1 MLNATI
7 EKLLVYAS
15 ARLDLNPKDLE
26 YKRNEL
32 LALLGATHPYLGPIN
47 VSEIKNLKVPD
58 NLVKE
63 LEVGIKAAKLCPD
76 DQVEQLITDVMGKLT
91 PLPSQVHAK
100 FNEIYRKNR
109 RKATDYLYHL
119 SIYNNY
125 IQKTKIDENIH
136 WMAPFPDGKDLEITI
151 NLAKPEK
158 DNKQIAQA
166 LKEKEELADKYPQCV
181 LCKENVG
188 FAGNHFQAPRQ
199 NLRVIPLKLDDE
211 NWFVQYSPF
220 VYYDRH
226 CIVIDEI
233 HEPMAISRRNISK
246 LLAFTD
252 QFPHFFVGSNSD
264 LPIVGGSILN
274 HVHFQGGAHVL
285 PMMKAKP
292 AFNIRSRRFHFVNF
306 AYLDWYNSTLLLKSN
321 YKNRILEAADY
332 ILKTWREYSD
342 ESVDILAQTAQGQ
355 HNTLTVIA
363 RKLGSTYHLYLIFR
377 NNRCSKKYPEGIFH
391 AHPEH
396 HAIKKEGIGLIE
408 AMGLF
413 ILPARLKRQLGM
425 IEEIFSTGADVDQ
438 ALKAHPDLKP
448 FAPLL
453 NKLKEAPADSNYREL
468 IKTHVN
474 ETCRDIL
481 VNTAVFKDDEQG
493 IAARDRFLK
502 ELKL

>member
-15 ARLDLNPKDLE
+15 ARLDLHPRDIE

-32 LALLGATHPYLGPIN
+32 LALLDETHPYLGPIN

-58 NLVKE
+58 NLILE
-63 LEVGIKAAKLCPD
+63 LEEGIKSKKLCPEEK
-76 DQVEQLITDVMGKLT
+76 VESLITDVMGRLT
-91 PLPSQVHAK
+91 PLPTQVYDK
-100 FNEIYRKNR
+100 FYEIYRKDKV
-109 RKATDYLYHL
+109 KATDYLYHL
-119 SIYNNY
+119 SVFNNY
-125 IQKTKIDENIH
+125 IQKTKIDENLH
-136 WMAPFPDGKDLEITI
+136 WIAKFPKNDLEITI

-158 DNKQIAQA
+158 DNKQIAK
-166 LKEKEELADKYPQCV
+166 LVGKKDDVTEKYPQCV

-188 FAGNHFQAPRQ
+188 FAGHLTHPARQ

-211 NWFVQYSPF
+211 NWFLQFSPF
-220 VYYDRH
+220 VYYDKH
-226 CIVIDEI
+226 CIVIDEV

-246 LLAFTD
+246 LLAFVD
-252 QFPHFFVGSNSD
+252 QFPHYFVGSNSD

-274 HVHFQGGAHVL
+274 HEHFQGGAHIL

-292 AFNIRSRRFHFVNF
+292 LFALRPRHFHLVNVY
-306 AYLDWYNSTLLLKSN
+306 YLDWYNSTLLLKSN
-321 YKNRILEAADY
+321 YKHRLLDVADH
-332 ILKTWREYSD
+332 ILKTWRDYSD
-342 ESVDILAQTAQGQ
+342 ESVGIIAKSEAGQ

-363 RKLGSTYHLYLIFR
+363 RKVGKTYHLYIIFR
-377 NNRCSKKYPEGIFH
+377 NNRCSEMYPDGIFH

-413 ILPARLKRQLGM
+413 ILPARLKRQLTT
-425 IEEIFSTGADVDQ
+425 INEIFSTGANLEK
-438 ALKAHPDLKP
+438 ALQEHPDLEV
-448 FAPLL
+448 FAPLITT
-453 NKLKEAPADSNYREL
+453 LKAAPKESDYQHL
-468 IKTHVN
+468 IKNFVN

-481 VNTAVFKDDEQG
+481 VNTAVFKDDEAG